1 MAAQAAALD
10 ELRHSQAAHR
20 RRVADSH
27 AAQMAALGLEQ
38 PASQGDDMG
47 GVMITGDVTTYPP
60 PEPAKR
66 SVAPAALV
74 AALAAIA
81 GAGGIAGV
89 SSLQSSEPAASAQQ
103 QQQPAGDYSL
113 RVKVT
118 RPEMELKR

>member
-1 MAAQAAALD
+1 
-10 ELRHSQAAHR
+10 
-20 RRVADSH
+20 
-27 AAQMAALGLEQ
+27 MAALGLEQ

-66 SVAPAALV
+66 SVAHAALV

-89 SSLQSSEPAASAQQ
+89 SSLRSSESAVST
-103 QQQPAGDYSL
+103 QQQPDGDYSL

-118 RPEMELKR
+118 RPQER